1 MAVRIQRIGDSWPNN
16 IQRNVI
22 EWWRIDDDAAG
33 TVTAGSIELKNQA
46 GPPAI
51 VMGAAAKPLAAIG
64 CPYVINN
71 PTLPTRT
78 ITLHYP
84 ALTVA
89 GSALVVQV
97 IYEPGPAS

>member
-22 EWWRIDDDAAG
+22 EWWRIDDDAG
-33 TVTAGSIELKNQA
+33 STVTAGNIELKNQA

-51 VMGAAAKPLAAIG
+51 VMGAAARPLAAIG
-64 CPYVINN
+64 CPYVINA
-71 PTLPTRT
+71 TTKL
-78 ITLHYP
+78 ITLYYP

-89 GSALVVQV
+89 GQALVVQV

>member
-1 MAVRIQRIGDSWPNN
+1 MAVRIQRVGDSWPNN

-51 VMGAAAKPLAAIG
+51 VMGAGARPLAAIG
-64 CPYVINN
+64 CPYTINA
-71 PTLPTRT
+71 TTKL
-78 ITLHYP
+78 ITLAYP
-84 ALTVA
+84 ALAA
-89 GSALVVQV
+89 GQALVVEV